1 MDKKITRSLLAAEIK
16 KKGSVKIR
24 VFGGSM
30 SPVIRGGQEI
40 LVKSCKQVN
49 IGDIVCYKTK
59 DWFLVHRVKSIDKT
73 SGLVTVEGDSKDRV
87 LHKIKKHVIMGVVQE
102 SVYRKIIKT
111 LVDKRTKIC

>member
-1 MDKKITRSLLAAEIK
+1 MDKKIIRNLLAAEIK

-40 LVKSCKQVN
+40 VVKSCKQVK

-102 SVYRKIIKT
+102 SVYRKIIK
-111 LVDKRTKIC
+111 KIIDSKTRI